1 MKKSMFFVLIA
12 IFSLFAVVAFANSA
26 NDMKIFYEARAS
38 QNATQMF
45 NLIQTL
51 KNSTSLEND
60 ATSLKILADA
70 CVEYGLWGAKDDEKA
85 KYFDDGIKYA
95 DMAIKLRP
103 KDAYIY
109 FIKGAAIGRLAQ
121 YRGIIQSL
129 FMLRDFDHAINKA
142 IELDP
147 KLYRAYVALAMRY
160 RDTPWPFANFGRSEE
175 LFLKA
180 IELDPNYVY
189 AYYELAQL
197 YVKWGKKDKAREIFV
212 KMSKMTPEKEFY
224 AQELED
230 IKLAKKWLEENK

>member
-1 MKKSMFFVLIA
+1 MKKSVFFVLIA
-12 IFSLFAVVAFANSA
+12 IFSLFAIVAFANSA

-45 NLIQTL
+45 SLIQML

-85 KYFDDGIKYA
+85 EYFDDGIKYA

-109 FIKGAAIGRLAQ
+109 FVKGAAIGRLAQ
-121 YRGIIQSL
+121 YKGIIQSL
-129 FMLRDFDHAINKA
+129 FMLRDFDHAINEA
-142 IELDP
+142 IKLDP

-160 RDTPWPFANFGRSEE
+160 RDTPWPFANFGKSER

-180 IELDPNYVY
+180 INLDPHYVY

-197 YVKWGKKDKAREIFV
+197 YLKWGKKDKAKEIFI

-224 AQELED
+224 VQEYQN
-230 IKLAKKWLEENK
+230 IQFAKKWLEENH